1 MEDLQTDI
9 LAPQSQSPSLMNED
23 SIKNQNRNM
32 SRNERPDS
40 STVNESPPVMFNTGV
55 STFA

>member
-9 LAPQSQSPSLMNED
+9 VAAQPQPSSLMNEV
-23 SIKNQNRNM
+23 SIKNQNRSM
-32 SRNERPDS
+32 SGNERPDS
-40 STVNESPPVMFNTGV
+40 STGNESPPVMFNTGV